1 MDNKEKIEYIN
12 SLIDFKG
19 AAIKNSTP
27 NCIFFDKLPKRLYKY
42 RPFDQYTF
50 EMLNEGYIYLSKAED
65 LDDPLECVTNFDIS
79 NYFDSV
85 DDEMNFECYNMI
97 FNILKPVIPDDKLDL
112 IKDIVFKC
120 IKPDYSFDSAKAL
133 NLAMEID
140 DIVDN
145 VNAPLILNAFANIPN
160 MFQEKDIQENMEKLF
175 CYAKDARKIVGIC
188 SLTENANSKQMW
200 EDYAEGYSGYCIE
213 YDFEHDVEVA
223 IDTFPVVYDDERQNN
238 VLRVLVELF
247 INGLIKKYSKR
258 MSKVD
263 CSQFFRLFLT
273 KESKKWSHQNEWRVL
288 GDAGEHKKAPKIV
301 RIYLGKNVSS
311 HNATA
316 MAKFCSENNIELVCC
331 ANEQCTV
338 KRQSNLKIN

>member
-12 SLIDFKG
+12 SLIDFKK
-19 AAIKNSTP
+19 AAIKNNVP
-27 NCIFFDKLPKRLYKY
+27 NLSFFNKLPKRLYKY
-42 RPFDQYTF
+42 RPFDEHTF
-50 EMLNEGYIYLSKAED
+50 EMLNEGYIYLSKAEG

-79 NYFDSV
+79 NYFDNTK
-85 DDEMNFECYNMI
+85 DEMNFECYKMI
-97 FNILKPVIPDDKLDL
+97 LNIVKLVIPDDKIDL

-120 IKPDYSFDSAKAL
+120 MKPDYTFDSAKAL

-145 VNAPLILNAFANIPN
+145 ENVSLILNAYANIPN
-160 MFQEKDIQENMEKLF
+160 IFQKKDFQENVDILLD
-175 CYAKDARKIVGIC
+175 YAKDAKKVVGIC
-188 SLTENANSKQMW
+188 SLTENFDSKQMW
-200 EDYAEGYSGYCIE
+200 EDYADGYSGYCIE
-213 YDFEHDVEVA
+213 YDFENDVEVA

-238 VLRVLVELF
+238 VLKVLVELF
-247 INGLIKKYSKR
+247 INGLIKEHLKG

-273 KESKKWSHQNEWRVL
+273 KESKKWGHQNEWRVL

-311 HNATA
+311 SNATA
-316 MAKFCSENNIELVCC
+316 MAKFCSENNIELISS
-331 ANEQCTV
+331 ANEQFIV
-338 KRQSNLKIN
+338 EKSIKSEN